1 MGERE
6 DENLVSGKIVKNNGG
21 VLIVDLDGVGLVEIH
36 NWFAASELIDAGS
49 YLFDAKNLNINRL

>member
-36 NWFAASELIDAGS
+36 NWFAASEHLV
-49 YLFDAKNLNINRL
+49 KM